1 MIKSLVKTYFEAF
14 SNKDLQGLEKLFS
27 EEIVLKDWEVFAE
40 GKEKVLKAN
49 KNIFDLVDRISADL
63 QELYLDD
70 LVAICLIEII
80 INNDERLKVVD
91 IIKFFVESLLTLS
104 IYNLCRCVRLSWEQH
119 KTKHNSDAKV
129 TVKRKNERTDIALK
143 ELRKDDIIVLNKEYT
158 GGDLQIKINNKEKS
172 INLKVGECV
181 SFPSK
186 LLHTVNRINTGI
198 RYSLV
203 GWEHGE

>member
-70 LVAICLIEII
+70 LVAICLIEIV
-80 INNDERLKVVD
+80 INNEERLKVVD
-91 IIKFFVESLLTLS
+91 IIKFDDQMK
-104 IYNLCRCVRLSWEQH
+104 I
-119 KTKHNSDAKV
+119 
-129 TVKRKNERTDIALK
+129 K
-143 ELRKDDIIVLNKEYT
+143 E
-158 GGDLQIKINNKEKS
+158 
-172 INLKVGECV
+172 V
-181 SFPSK
+181 SAYK
-186 LLHTVNRINTGI
+186 QWRIG
-198 RYSLV
+198 L
-203 GWEHGE
+203 